1 MVSYKT
7 NSLLRHFVISASID
21 TISFVLLPVGIITG
35 IPFEVFKIVTIII
48 MYENPVNLQ
57 DVCLDYICD
66 NLGDLCQT
74 YVIPCADGVN
84 TQYMAFKYQ
93 DVYFPSYF
101 SDQLLEILCEKKKLT
116 DETMTLFN
124 PETTCL
130 KRVHIRNAPL
140 TKKGLRMLRQHKI
153 VELEAVGLKQVTVND
168 LIGCLGE
175 WSLSNLR
182 TLNVMNSTLFNNVAE
197 FCVVVA
203 LSKLRNLRSLN
214 VSHTEFNKNGLAIIA
229 EDLPMLESLDISC
242 TSIND
247 LSPLRKCKDRL
258 KSLLMYNLRAMLN
271 RDVVSVLCDLKHL
284 QQLDV
289 SDDFSVQPFVSLQTV
304 KFQTEELL
312 KSQCLPQLTSLD
324 ISGKDCVKPE
334 LLW

>member
-1 MVSYKT
+1 
-7 NSLLRHFVISASID
+7 
-21 TISFVLLPVGIITG
+21 
-35 IPFEVFKIVTIII
+35 
-48 MYENPVNLQ
+48 MYESPASLQ
-57 DVCLDYICD
+57 DVALDFICE
-66 NLGDLCQT
+66 NLSELCEPCIVPGQDGPYKSYMRFKSNDVYLPGNMSDQFLDLLCQ
-74 YVIPCADGVN
+74 
-84 TQYMAFKYQ
+84 
-93 DVYFPSYF
+93 
-101 SDQLLEILCEKKKLT
+101 KKKLN
-116 DETMTLFN
+116 DDTMTLFN
-124 PETTCL
+124 PESTCL

-153 VELEAVGLKQVTVND
+153 IELEAVGLKQVTVND

-175 WSLSNLR
+175 WTLTNLR
-182 TLNVMNSTLFNNVAE
+182 TLNVMRSTLFNNVAE

-229 EDLPMLESLDISC
+229 EDLPALESLDISC

-258 KSLLMYNLRAMLN
+258 KYLSMYNLRAMLN
-271 RDVVSVLCDLKHL
+271 RDVVAVLCELKHL
-284 QQLDV
+284 RHLDV

-312 KSQCLPQLTSLD
+312 KSQCLPNLTSLD
-324 ISGKDCVKPE
+324 ISGKDGIKTE
-334 LLW
+334 ILW